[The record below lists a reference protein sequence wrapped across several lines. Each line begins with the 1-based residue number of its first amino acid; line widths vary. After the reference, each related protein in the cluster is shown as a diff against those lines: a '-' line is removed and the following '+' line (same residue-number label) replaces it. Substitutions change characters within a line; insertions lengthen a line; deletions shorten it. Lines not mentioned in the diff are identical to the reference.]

1 MCAAAVGNVVKFQ
14 MEIFLKKSGKF
25 ETLSV
30 ILYPIFYNILVI
42 KIHQD
47 LFSYGRYFYSDEN
60 IYDTGSLRIGYFGV
74 KNLLYFLIY
83 LFGQQV
89 GNCISY
95 GHT

>member
-1 MCAAAVGNVVKFQ
+1 MMCAAAVGNVVKFQ

-47 LFSYGRYFYSDEN
+47 LFQRFSTSEGILSPALFN
-60 IYDTGSLRIGYFGV
+60 ITSCKGWLGKSLLDHIWEKKV
-74 KNLLYFLIY
+74 
-83 LFGQQV
+83 
-89 GNCISY
+89 
-95 GHT
+95 